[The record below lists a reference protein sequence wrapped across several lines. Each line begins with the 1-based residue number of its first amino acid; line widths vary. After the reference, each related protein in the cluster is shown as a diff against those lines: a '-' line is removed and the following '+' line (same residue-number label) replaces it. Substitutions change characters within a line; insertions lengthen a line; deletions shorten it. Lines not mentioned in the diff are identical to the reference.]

1 MGSVRGY
8 TKLYHEYDISGNYM
22 IYQPSGGGSP
32 LDQINAQG
40 YQTTYDT
47 VSAVS
52 AIDITRHTGLEGVN
66 GWYDSAF
73 GRGMPGT
80 SGVPGRITQDMHI
93 GGLSNNR
100 QYVFRIMRPAMPI
113 PAEHM
118 NWQGYLLNWIDE
130 SAVDVFAN
138 ARHAANKKVNLVS
151 IYRSVTD
158 ISGGEGRDTP
168 STDETYPVQNYLTYG
183 PGVRSLNMFS
193 LDRLV

>member
-1 MGSVRGY
+1 
-8 TKLYHEYDISGNYM
+8 
-22 IYQPSGGGSP
+22 
-32 LDQINAQG
+32 
-40 YQTTYDT
+40 
-47 VSAVS
+47 
-52 AIDITRHTGLEGVN
+52 
-66 GWYDSAF
+66 
-73 GRGMPGT
+73 
-80 SGVPGRITQDMHI
+80 
-93 GGLSNNR
+93 
-100 QYVFRIMRPAMPI
+100 MPI